1 MIDIEQVSKEVA
13 KRLNLDRDLVEL
25 ICKHPFKYTVEVM
38 KDGEDYHD
46 ILFNQL
52 FKFKLKGRFK
62 DNKTKPYS
70 PK

>member
-13 KRLNLDRDLVEL
+13 KRLNLDRDLVKL
-25 ICKHPFKYTVEVM
+25 ICKHPFEYTVEVM
-38 KDGEDYHD
+38 KDDEDYHD

>member
-38 KDGEDYHD
+38 KDDEDYHD